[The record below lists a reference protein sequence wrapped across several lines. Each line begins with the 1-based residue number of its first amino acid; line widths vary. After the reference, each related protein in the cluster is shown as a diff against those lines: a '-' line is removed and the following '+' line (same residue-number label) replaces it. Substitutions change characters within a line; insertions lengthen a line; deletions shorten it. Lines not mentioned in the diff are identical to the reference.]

1 MSTAIGS
8 GASKELRHAYD
19 RVNFFFWTMSATTTT
34 WQRGGGKRG
43 DFDAKKVASLFIV
56 DVAVNAQREETEET
70 EEDDETPGLANS
82 SEDAARCRRS
92 ARLLFD
98 IFFSGESATP
108 FLDKKDI
115 FHLKKHRYSSRDRER
130 EKQQQ
135 RTMRVE
141 QHHHHHRDN
150 DHRYYHWLVASYLA
164 FFLLLLFRYVVPNR
178 NKMVAVKKVF
188 AVRHRLT
195 GVAHML
201 TLAFGGALL
210 FQKDDRYYSRGE
222 VTVIAYDVVL
232 ALMGILTT
240 ASAISDFGKL
250 HMRVREGGGEGGKGE
265 QRRRQQ
271 QASGVLHETK
281 TVATSEMKE
290 HLFYQALN
298 LVQILYLHFCDAC
311 ADVNVRVLALVAT
324 TWSAW
329 RYRAQFPVNSFSQNY
344 SGGEN
349 GRWFDSLENALYRAK
364 KWQYVFYKTCLLHG
378 LNMTSAIWGRST
390 DLSVATGGKR
400 FQLYWCCLNASYVM
414 EFFLQTLVKKKY
426 AAQSNVLLM
435 NQFLMVVS
443 SLSAIPV
450 VLSRI
455 HPIAFLAAL
464 ALNFLNRKKET
475 TNVCLALAACMAFD
489 RFIVR

>member
-1 MSTAIGS
+1 
-8 GASKELRHAYD
+8 
-19 RVNFFFWTMSATTTT
+19 
-34 WQRGGGKRG
+34 
-43 DFDAKKVASLFIV
+43 
-56 DVAVNAQREETEET
+56 
-70 EEDDETPGLANS
+70 
-82 SEDAARCRRS
+82 
-92 ARLLFD
+92 LLD
-98 IFFSGESATP
+98 IFSGESSLY
-108 FLDKKDI
+108 FLDKKISFNLETSI
-115 FHLKKHRYSSRDRER
+115 FFSRARERER

-135 RTMRVE
+135 RGMMRVE
-141 QHHHHHRDN
+141 QQQHHHRDD
-150 DHRYYHWLVASYLA
+150 DHRFYHWLVASYLA
-164 FFLLLLFRYVVPNR
+164 FFLLILFRYVVPNR

-210 FQKDDRYYSRGE
+210 FQKDDVYYYRGE
-222 VTVIAYDVVL
+222 VTVIACDVLL
-232 ALMGILTT
+232 ALTGILTT
-240 ASAISDFGKL
+240 ESAISDFGKL

-349 GRWFDSLENALYRAK
+349 GRWFDSVENALYRAK
-364 KWQYVFYKTCLLHG
+364 KWQYVFYKTCCLHG
-378 LNMTSAIWGRST
+378 LNISSAIWGRST

-435 NQFLMVVS
+435 NQFLMLVS

-450 VLSRI
+450 VLSRV

-475 TNVCLALAACMAFD
+475 TNACLALGACLAFD

>member
-1 MSTAIGS
+1 
-8 GASKELRHAYD
+8 
-19 RVNFFFWTMSATTTT
+19 
-34 WQRGGGKRG
+34 
-43 DFDAKKVASLFIV
+43 
-56 DVAVNAQREETEET
+56 
-70 EEDDETPGLANS
+70 
-82 SEDAARCRRS
+82 
-92 ARLLFD
+92 
-98 IFFSGESATP
+98 
-108 FLDKKDI
+108 
-115 FHLKKHRYSSRDRER
+115 
-130 EKQQQ
+130 
-135 RTMRVE
+135 
-141 QHHHHHRDN
+141 
-150 DHRYYHWLVASYLA
+150 
-164 FFLLLLFRYVVPNR
+164 
-178 NKMVAVKKVF
+178 MVAVKKVF

-210 FQKDDRYYSRGE
+210 FQKDDVYYYRGE
-222 VTVIAYDVVL
+222 VTVIAYDVLL
-232 ALMGILTT
+232 ALTGILTT

-349 GRWFDSLENALYRAK
+349 GRWFDSVENALYRAK

-378 LNMTSAIWGRST
+378 LNMTSAIWGKST

-400 FQLYWCCLNASYVM
+400 FQLYWCCLNTSYVM

-475 TNVCLALAACMAFD
+475 TNACLALGACLAFD